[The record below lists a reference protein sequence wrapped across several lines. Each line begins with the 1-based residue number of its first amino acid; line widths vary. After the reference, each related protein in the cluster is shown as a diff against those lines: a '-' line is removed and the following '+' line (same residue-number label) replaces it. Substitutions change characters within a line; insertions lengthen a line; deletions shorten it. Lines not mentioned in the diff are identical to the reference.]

1 IPSRRVASSNRFFR
15 VGRASDAQ
23 GGTGPMAVKPAEG
36 TVSQVCRVCGG
47 EVNPHGECV
56 VCGTKQSDPPKTEDR
71 GTAAW
76 LKGESSD
83 GGLNAWIGASVAGGG
98 SKDEAPPKWLPG
110 GDTGFQG
117 WIGGPPITGGAKSA
131 RTPAE
136 RVSDDKVRELRT
148 KALEVDGLHAELE
161 SMRATLNRE
170 LANFRQGKFDPV
182 KYIEETANLSKQLQT
197 EIAKRRELEQE
208 IEHIKKGSIAVIKY
222 VKTQQLKAGA
232 SPEMKKRLDQETKAR
247 QALEADFGEQRSV
260 NEQLRKQ
267 LETGLG
273 KLKPDQRELKKRELD
288 LAEREA
294 AFKSKED
301 RLASIPTGE
310 GGAPSEELKRRLEEE
325 LREMAE
331 DYLAKEEEFKKR
343 IIGLEEEVGKLKIED
358 KVRAEARSFEGK
370 PKSEVQAAFS
380 RKEQEVLHKEK
391 MVLLREQELQRLQA
405 DLQAKEDEIKK
416 VKEPLTY
423 KEEELLRREEDL
435 VYREKV
441 IQAEQRKMEEAKAQ
455 GGSVEELDMKSRLEE
470 LKGQI
475 NTKEE
480 EVRTKERYLQQKMEE
495 LRLREQGLIA
505 EDIEAREK
513 DLQVE
518 VKQQKVKLGIA
529 RLDDLLFGGIPFGT
543 NASVYGPA
551 YVGKEVLVSLFMAE
565 GLKKGV
571 PVLWILT
578 DKGPAEVREEMAFA
592 LPGYEE
598 YEKLGLVQYID
609 TYSKSMGAEASDPNT
624 TYIDEPTDYQAIL
637 KAVDARAAEWKKKYP
652 TYRLAFR
659 SVSTLIAYL
668 DPTTTF
674 KFLQPFVGR
683 RKRDKA
689 VAFYVIEKGMHEE
702 QEIQMLGSLMDGSI
716 EFKVEQLKSFLS
728 IKGICDVQS
737 RGWIRYTYTKSSVS
751 VGSFSLDHI
760 K

>member
-1 IPSRRVASSNRFFR
+1 
-15 VGRASDAQ
+15 
-23 GGTGPMAVKPAEG
+23 MAVKPAEG

-56 VCGTKQSDPPKTEDR
+56 VCGTKQSDPPKADDK
-71 GTAAW
+71 GSAAW
-76 LKGESSD
+76 LKGDSD
-83 GGLNAWIGASVAGGG
+83 GALNAWIGASVAGGD
-98 SKDEAPPKWLPG
+98 SKDDALRKWLAG
-110 GDTGFQG
+110 EDTAFQD
-117 WIGGPPITGGAKSA
+117 WIGVPTTTGGPKAA

-136 RVSDDKVRELRT
+136 RVSDDKVRELRM

-161 SMRATLNRE
+161 AMRATLNRE

-182 KYIEETANLSKQLQT
+182 KYIQETANLSKQLQT

-232 SPEMKKRLDQETKAR
+232 SPELKKRLDLETKAR
-247 QALEADFGEQRSV
+247 LALEAAVGEQRSV

-267 LETGLG
+267 LESGFG
-273 KLKPDQRELKKRELD
+273 KMKPDQREVKKRELD
-288 LAEREA
+288 LVEREA
-294 AFKSKED
+294 AFKAKEE
-301 RLASIPTGE
+301 RLASMPAGE
-310 GGAPSEELKRRLEEE
+310 GGAPSEELKRRFEEE

-331 DYLAKEEEFKKR
+331 DYRAKEEEFKKR
-343 IIGLEEEVGKLKIED
+343 IIGLEEEVGKYKIED
-358 KVRAEARSFEGK
+358 KVRAESKAFEGK

-391 MVLLREQELQRLQA
+391 MVLLREQELQRLQD
-405 DLQAKEDEIKK
+405 DLQVKEDEIKK

-435 VYREKV
+435 LYREKV
-441 IQAEQRKMEEAKAQ
+441 VQAERRKVEEAKAQ
-455 GGSVEELDMKSRLEE
+455 GGSVEELDLKSRLEE
-470 LKGQI
+470 LKSTI
-475 NTKEE
+475 TTKEE
-480 EVRTKERYLQQKMEE
+480 EVRTKERYLQQKMQE

-505 EDIEAREK
+505 EDIEAREQ

-518 VKQQKVKLGIA
+518 VKQQKVKMGIA

-609 TYSKSMGAEASDPNT
+609 AYSKSMGAAEAADPNT
-624 TYIDEPTDYQAIL
+624 TYIDEPTDHQAIL

-737 RGWIRYTYTKSSVS
+737 RGWIRYTYTKSSLS
-751 VGSFSLDHI
+751 IGSFSLDHI

>member
-83 GGLNAWIGASVAGGG
+83 GGLNAWIGASVAGGD
-98 SKDEAPPKWLPG
+98 SKDEALRKWLAG
-110 GDTGFQG
+110 EDTAFQD
-117 WIGGPPITGGAKSA
+117 WIGVPTITGGAKSA

-161 SMRATLNRE
+161 SMRATLSRE

-232 SPEMKKRLDQETKAR
+232 SPELKKRLDQETKAR
-247 QALEADFGEQRSV
+247 RALEADVGEQRSV

-267 LETGLG
+267 LESGLG
-273 KLKPDQRELKKRELD
+273 KMKPDQREVKKRELD
-288 LAEREA
+288 LVEREA
-294 AFKSKED
+294 TFKAKEE
-301 RLASIPTGE
+301 RLASMPAGE
-310 GGAPSEELKRRLEEE
+310 GGAPSEELKRRFEEE

-343 IIGLEEEVGKLKIED
+343 IIGLEQEVGKYKIED
-358 KVRAEARSFEGK
+358 KVRAEAKAFEGK

-391 MVLLREQELQRLQA
+391 MVLLREQELQRLEA
-405 DLQAKEDEIKK
+405 DLQDKEDEIKK

-505 EDIEAREK
+505 E
-513 DLQVE
+513 
-518 VKQQKVKLGIA
+518 
-529 RLDDLLFGGIPFGT
+529 
-543 NASVYGPA
+543 
-551 YVGKEVLVSLFMAE
+551 
-565 GLKKGV
+565 
-571 PVLWILT
+571 
-578 DKGPAEVREEMAFA
+578 
-592 LPGYEE
+592 

-609 TYSKSMGAEASDPNT
+609 TYSKSMGMSAEASDAHT
-624 TYIDEPTDYQAIL
+624 TYIDDPTDHQAIL

-716 EFKVEQLKSFLS
+716 EFKVEQLKSVLC

-751 VGSFSLDHI
+751 IGSFSLDHI

>member
-1 IPSRRVASSNRFFR
+1 
-15 VGRASDAQ
+15 
-23 GGTGPMAVKPAEG
+23 MAVKPAEG
-36 TVSQVCRVCGG
+36 AVSQVCRVCGG
-47 EVNPHGECV
+47 EVNPHGACV
-56 VCGTKQSDPPKTEDR
+56 VCGTKQCGPPKADDKGST
-71 GTAAW
+71 TW
-76 LKGESSD
+76 LKGDSD
-83 GGLNAWIGASVAGGG
+83 GGLNAWIGASVSGGD
-98 SKDEAPPKWLPG
+98 SKDDALRKWLAG
-110 GDTGFQG
+110 EDTAFQD
-117 WIGGPPITGGAKSA
+117 WIGVPTSRGGAKAS

-161 SMRATLNRE
+161 AMRSTLNRE
-170 LANFRQGKFDPV
+170 LVNFRQGKFDPV

-197 EIAKRRELEQE
+197 EIAKRRELEQD

-222 VKTQQLKAGA
+222 VKTQQLKAGG
-232 SPEMKKRLDQETKAR
+232 SPELKKRLDQETKAR
-247 QALEADFGEQRSV
+247 QTLEADVGEQRSV

-267 LETGLG
+267 LESGLG
-273 KLKPDQRELKKRELD
+273 KMKPDQREVKKRELD
-288 LAEREA
+288 LVEREA
-294 AFKSKED
+294 TFKAKED
-301 RLASIPTGE
+301 RLASMPAGE
-310 GGAPSEELKRRLEEE
+310 GGAPSEELKRRFEEE

-343 IIGLEEEVGKLKIED
+343 IIGLEQEVGKYKIED
-358 KVRAEARSFEGK
+358 KVRAEAKAFEGK

-391 MVLLREQELQRLQA
+391 MVLMREQELQRLQA
-405 DLQAKEDEIKK
+405 DLQVKEDEIKK

-435 VYREKV
+435 MYREKV
-441 IQAEQRKMEEAKAQ
+441 LQAEHRKVEEAKAQ
-455 GGSVEELDMKSRLEE
+455 GGSVEELD
-470 LKGQI
+470 
-475 NTKEE
+475 
-480 EVRTKERYLQQKMEE
+480 
-495 LRLREQGLIA
+495 
-505 EDIEAREK
+505 
-513 DLQVE
+513 
-518 VKQQKVKLGIA
+518 
-529 RLDDLLFGGIPFGT
+529 
-543 NASVYGPA
+543 
-551 YVGKEVLVSLFMAE
+551 
-565 GLKKGV
+565 
-571 PVLWILT
+571 
-578 DKGPAEVREEMAFA
+578 FA

-702 QEIQMLGSLMDGSI
+702 QEIMMLGTLMDGSI
-716 EFKVEQLKSFLS
+716 
-728 IKGICDVQS
+728 
-737 RGWIRYTYTKSSVS
+737 
-751 VGSFSLDHI
+751 
-760 K
+760 

>member
-1 IPSRRVASSNRFFR
+1 
-15 VGRASDAQ
+15 
-23 GGTGPMAVKPAEG
+23 MAVRPAEG

-56 VCGTKQSDPPKTEDR
+56 VCGTKQSDPPKADDKGST
-71 GTAAW
+71 TW
-76 LKGESSD
+76 LKGDSD
-83 GGLNAWIGASVAGGG
+83 GGLNAWIGASVAGGD
-98 SKDEAPPKWLPG
+98 SKDDALRKWLAG
-110 GDTGFQG
+110 EDTAFQD
-117 WIGGPPITGGAKSA
+117 WIGVPTTAGGAKAS

-161 SMRATLNRE
+161 AMRSTLNRE

-232 SPEMKKRLDQETKAR
+232 SPELKKRLDQETKAR
-247 QALEADFGEQRSV
+247 QALEADVTEQRSV

-267 LETGLG
+267 LESGLG
-273 KLKPDQRELKKRELD
+273 KMKPDQREVKKRELD
-288 LAEREA
+288 LVEREA
-294 AFKSKED
+294 TFKAKEE
-301 RLASIPTGE
+301 RLASMPAGE
-310 GGAPSEELKRRLEEE
+310 GGAPSEELKRRFEEE

-343 IIGLEEEVGKLKIED
+343 IIGLEEAVGKYKIED
-358 KVRAEARSFEGK
+358 KVRAEAKAFEGK
-370 PKSEVQAAFS
+370 PKAEVQAAFS

-391 MVLLREQELQRLQA
+391 MVLLREQELQRLQE
-405 DLQAKEDEIKK
+405 DLQVKEDEIKK

-435 VYREKV
+435 LYREKV
-441 IQAEQRKMEEAKAQ
+441 LQAEHRKVQEAKAQ
-455 GGSVEELDMKSRLEE
+455 GGSVEELDLKSRLEE
-470 LKGQI
+470 LKSTI
-475 NTKEE
+475 TTKEE

-505 EDIEAREK
+505 EDIEAREQ

-518 VKQQKVKLGIA
+518 VKQQKVKMGIA

-578 DKGPAEVREEMAFA
+578 DKGPTEVREEMAFA

-609 TYSKSMGAEASDPNT
+609 AYSKSMGAETADPNT
-624 TYIDEPTDYQAIL
+624 TYIDEPTDHQAIL

-737 RGWIRYTYTKSSVS
+737 RGWIRYTYTKSSLS
-751 VGSFSLDHI
+751 IGSFSLDHI

>member
-1 IPSRRVASSNRFFR
+1 
-15 VGRASDAQ
+15 
-23 GGTGPMAVKPAEG
+23 MAVKPAEG

-56 VCGTKQSDPPKTEDR
+56 VCGTKQSDPPKTDDK
-71 GTAAW
+71 GSTTW
-76 LKGESSD
+76 LKGDSD
-83 GGLNAWIGASVAGGG
+83 GGLNAWIGASVAGGD
-98 SKDEAPPKWLPG
+98 SKDDALRKWLAG
-110 GDTGFQG
+110 EDTAFQD
-117 WIGGPPITGGAKSA
+117 WIGVPTTSGGAKAS

-161 SMRATLNRE
+161 AMRATLNRE
-170 LANFRQGKFDPV
+170 LANFRHGKFDPV

-232 SPEMKKRLDQETKAR
+232 SPELKKRLDQETKAR
-247 QALEADFGEQRSV
+247 QALEADVGEQRSV

-267 LETGLG
+267 LEAGLG
-273 KLKPDQRELKKRELD
+273 KMKPDQREVKKRELD
-288 LAEREA
+288 LVEREA
-294 AFKSKED
+294 TFRAKEE
-301 RLASIPTGE
+301 RLASMPAGE
-310 GGAPSEELKRRLEEE
+310 GGAPSEELKRRFEEE

-343 IIGLEEEVGKLKIED
+343 IIGLEQEVGKYKIED
-358 KVRAEARSFEGK
+358 KVRAEAKAFEGK

-391 MVLLREQELQRLQA
+391 MVLMREQELQRLQA
-405 DLQAKEDEIKK
+405 DLQVKEDEIKK

-435 VYREKV
+435 MYREKV
-441 IQAEQRKMEEAKAQ
+441 LQAEHRKMEEAKAQ
-455 GGSVEELDMKSRLEE
+455 GGSVEELDLKSRLEE
-470 LKGQI
+470 LKSTI
-475 NTKEE
+475 TAKEE

-495 LRLREQGLIA
+495 LRLREQGLIS
-505 EDIEAREK
+505 EDIEARDK

-518 VKQQKVKLGIA
+518 VKQQKVKMGIP

-578 DKGPAEVREEMAFA
+578 DKGPTEVREEMAFA

-624 TYIDEPTDYQAIL
+624 TYIDEPTDYQSIL

-716 EFKVEQLKSFLS
+716 EFKVEQLKSFLC

-737 RGWIRYTYTKSSVS
+737 RGWIRYTYTKSSLS
-751 VGSFSLDHI
+751 IGSFSLDHI

>member
-1 IPSRRVASSNRFFR
+1 
-15 VGRASDAQ
+15 
-23 GGTGPMAVKPAEG
+23 MAVKPAEG
-36 TVSQVCRVCGG
+36 AVSQVCRVCGG

-56 VCGTKQSDPPKTEDR
+56 VCGTKQSDPPKADDKGST
-71 GTAAW
+71 TW
-76 LKGESSD
+76 LKGDSD
-83 GGLNAWIGASVAGGG
+83 GGLNAWIGASVSGGD
-98 SKDEAPPKWLPG
+98 SKDDALRKWLAG
-110 GDTGFQG
+110 EDTAFQD
-117 WIGGPPITGGAKSA
+117 WIGVPTTSGGAKAS

-161 SMRATLNRE
+161 AMRSTLNRE
-170 LANFRQGKFDPV
+170 LVNFRQGKFDPV

-197 EIAKRRELEQE
+197 EIAKRRELEQD

-232 SPEMKKRLDQETKAR
+232 SPELKKRLDQETKAR
-247 QALEADFGEQRSV
+247 QALEADVTEQRSV

-267 LETGLG
+267 LESGLG
-273 KLKPDQRELKKRELD
+273 KMKPDQREVKKRELD
-288 LAEREA
+288 LVEREA
-294 AFKSKED
+294 TFKAKEE
-301 RLASIPTGE
+301 RLASTPAGE
-310 GGAPSEELKRRLEEE
+310 GGAPSEELKRRFEEE

-331 DYLAKEEEFKKR
+331 DYLAREEEFKKR
-343 IIGLEEEVGKLKIED
+343 IIGLEEAVGKYKIED
-358 KVRAEARSFEGK
+358 KVRAEAKAFEGK
-370 PKSEVQAAFS
+370 PKAEVQAAFS
-380 RKEQEVLHKEK
+380 RKEQEV
-391 MVLLREQELQRLQA
+391 
-405 DLQAKEDEIKK
+405 
-416 VKEPLTY
+416 
-423 KEEELLRREEDL
+423 
-435 VYREKV
+435 
-441 IQAEQRKMEEAKAQ
+441 
-455 GGSVEELDMKSRLEE
+455 
-470 LKGQI
+470 
-475 NTKEE
+475 
-480 EVRTKERYLQQKMEE
+480 RTKGRYLQQKMEE
-495 LRLREQGLIA
+495 LWMREQGLIA
-505 EDIEAREK
+505 DDIDSREK

-518 VKQQKVKLGIA
+518 VKQQKVKMGIA

-624 TYIDEPTDYQAIL
+624 TYIDEPTDYQSIL

-689 VAFYVIEKGMHEE
+689 VAFYLIEKGMHEE
-702 QEIQMLGSLMDGSI
+702 QEIQM
-716 EFKVEQLKSFLS
+716 
-728 IKGICDVQS
+728 
-737 RGWIRYTYTKSSVS
+737 
-751 VGSFSLDHI
+751 
-760 K
+760 